1 MSLIKYRRPNQD
13 LFSRPF
19 TDILDEM
26 FNDVRT
32 TNERFLPSIDIAE
45 TEKAFEIKAQ
55 LPGITKDDINIDLE
69 NGRLTISGERKL
81 ENEDNNKKYHR
92 VETQYGSFTRSFQ
105 LPDSIDQDSIAA
117 NFENGVLNITI
128 EKNEEKAKRKIEI
141 Q

>member
-1 MSLIKYRRPNQD
+1 MSLIKYRRPSQD

-32 TNERFLPSIDIAE
+32 SNNGFLPSIDIAE
-45 TEKAFEIKAQ
+45 TEKAFEIEAQ
-55 LPGITKDDINIDLE
+55 LPGITKDDITIDLE
-69 NGRLTISGERKL
+69 NGRLTISGERKF
-81 ENEDNNKKYHR
+81 EKEESGKKYHR
-92 VETQYGSFTRSFQ
+92 VETQYGTFTRSFQ
-105 LPDSIDQDSIAA
+105 LPDSIDQDSIVA

-141 Q
+141 K

>member
-117 NFENGVLNITI
+117 NIENGVLNITI

>member
-13 LFSRPF
+13 LLSRPF